1 METISFVRYIL
12 AALVLGAI
20 IGAERQRRQ
29 RLAGMRTN
37 ALVALGSAM
46 FVSISLMLSPDTS
59 PTRIAAQV
67 VSGIGFLG
75 AGLIVR
81 EGFNV
86 QGLNTA
92 ATLWCSGAVGTLCGV
107 GFITEAFIGTTAVLL
122 THILLRP
129 LGQILD
135 KQRRTIIAKEEKA
148 GEALYQ
154 ILVVCRNKDEQRLR
168 SLLLHTVIQKG
179 LSLRALV
186 SEDVSNDK
194 LEIQAEI
201 WVEQR
206 DDRKLEEIVGTLSLE
221 PSISAISWK
230 VISDVS

>member
-107 GFITEAFIGTTAVLL
+107 GFITEASIGTAAVLL